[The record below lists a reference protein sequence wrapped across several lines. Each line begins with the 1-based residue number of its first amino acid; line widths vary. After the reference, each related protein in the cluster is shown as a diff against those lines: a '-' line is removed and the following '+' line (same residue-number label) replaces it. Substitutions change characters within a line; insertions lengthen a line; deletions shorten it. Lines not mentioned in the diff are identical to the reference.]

1 MPRPPGSTR
10 KPGSAD
16 PAGRFVRGPAAPG
29 PAGRYQYPIGG
40 SMPGPLEG
48 VRVLDLTRVL
58 AGPYCTMMLADLG
71 AEVVK
76 VEVPGTG
83 DDSRGFGPFKDGK
96 SLYYITINRGKKSV
110 ALDLKKEEGRAL
122 LLKLARKSDVLVENF
137 RPGTMEKLGLGW
149 EVLKKENP
157 RLIYAAVSG
166 FGHSGPDSKKP
177 AYDILV
183 QARGGMMSITGW
195 PNSPP
200 TRVGMSTGDIT
211 AALFGA
217 SGILAA
223 LYQRERTGTGQKVDV
238 AMLDCQVA
246 ILENALVRY
255 QVEGK
260 APGALGT
267 RHPTITPFQAFR
279 ASDAWFVV
287 AVGNDSLWKTFCEAL
302 DRPDLLADPRFATNG
317 DRTKHI
323 ADLIPELDRVFARR
337 KAQEWI
343 DLLEGA
349 GVPSAPVNTVD
360 RVMQDPQ
367 LRARNMLVAVEDPD
381 IGTVTIPGN
390 PIKMEALQESPTR
403 PPASGIGQDTE
414 EVLADLL
421 GLSSAEIKSLR
432 GTGVLG

>member
-1 MPRPPGSTR
+1 
-10 KPGSAD
+10 
-16 PAGRFVRGPAAPG
+16 
-29 PAGRYQYPIGG
+29 
-40 SMPGPLEG
+40 MPGPLEG

-96 SLYYITINRGKKSV
+96 SLYYITINRGKQSV
-110 ALDLKKEEGRAL
+110 ALDLKKEEGRSL
-122 LLKLARKSDVLVENF
+122 LLKLVRKSDILVENF

-211 AALFGA
+211 AALFGS

-223 LYQRERTGTGQKVDV
+223 LYQREKTGKGQKVDV

-255 QVEGK
+255 QVDGK

-302 DRPDLLADPRFATNG
+302 DRPDLLADSRFATNG
-317 DRTKHI
+317 DRTRNI
-323 ADLIPELDRVFARR
+323 ADLIPELERVFTRR

-349 GVPSAPVNTVD
+349 GVPSSPVNAVD
-360 RVMQDPQ
+360 KVMQDPQ
-367 LRARNMLVAVEDPD
+367 LIARNMLVTVQDPQVGAV
-381 IGTVTIPGN
+381 TVPGN
-390 PIKMEALQESPTR
+390 PIKMESLAESKTR
-403 PPASGIGQDTE
+403 PGAPEIGQDTE
-414 EVLADLL
+414 KVLIEVL
-421 GLSSAEIKSLR
+421 GLSAGEIEALR
-432 GTGVLG
+432 ASGALG